1 MLRIILHGCNG
12 VMGQNVVKAAA
23 SDPEVGIV
31 AGIDIVTDRKNDF
44 PVYRSL
50 SECKEEADV
59 VIDFAAAPAMD
70 GLISALMEKK
80 LPVVMCTTGLSEAQL
95 SRVKELSEQT
105 AVLRSANMSLGINTL
120 TKVLKQITPVL
131 AAAGFDMEILEM
143 HHNRKV
149 DAPSGTALAL
159 AQTMN
164 EALDNSYE
172 FKLDRS
178 AERKKRSKHEIG
190 IQALRGG
197 TVPGVHEVY
206 FAGED
211 EVIKLSHTC
220 YSRAVFAEGAIAAAK
235 FLAGKPAGMYDMQD
249 VIG

>member
-1 MLRIILHGCNG
+1 MIRIILHGCNG
-12 VMGQNVVKAAA
+12 VMGQNVARSAAD
-23 SDPEVGIV
+23 DPNVGIV

-44 PVYRSL
+44 PVYPSL
-50 SECKEEADV
+50 SECLEEADV

-70 GLISALMEKK
+70 GLIAALKERK

-95 SRVKELSEQT
+95 SDVKELSKHT

-120 TKVLKQITPVL
+120 TKVLKEITPVL
-131 AAAGFDMEILEM
+131 AAAGFDMEIMEM

-159 AQTMN
+159 AEAMN
-164 EALDNSYE
+164 ESVGSSYE

-178 AERKKRSKHEIG
+178 AERKRRGKNEIG

-197 TVPGVHEVY
+197 TVPGIHEVY
-206 FAGED
+206 FAGKD

-220 YSRAVFAEGAIAAAK
+220 YSRSVFAEGAIAAAK
-235 FLAGKPAGMYDMQD
+235 FLVGKPAGMYDMQD

>member
-1 MLRIILHGCNG
+1 
-12 VMGQNVVKAAA
+12 
-23 SDPEVGIV
+23 
-31 AGIDIVTDRKNDF
+31 
-44 PVYRSL
+44 
-50 SECKEEADV
+50 
-59 VIDFAAAPAMD
+59 
-70 GLISALMEKK
+70 
-80 LPVVMCTTGLSEAQL
+80 
-95 SRVKELSEQT
+95 
-105 AVLRSANMSLGINTL
+105 MSLGINTL

-178 AERKKRSKHEIG
+178 AERKKRGKHEIG

>member
-1 MLRIILHGCNG
+1 MIRIILHGCNG
-12 VMGQNVVKAAA
+12 VMGQNVVKSAAA
-23 SDPEVGIV
+23 DPDVGIV

-44 PVYRSL
+44 PVYKSL
-50 SECKEEADV
+50 TECTEDADIV
-59 VIDFAAAPAMD
+59 VDFAAAPAMD
-70 GLISALMEKK
+70 GLIAALKEKK

-95 SRVKELSEQT
+95 LEVEELSHQI

-131 AAAGFDMEILEM
+131 AAAGFDMEIMEM

-164 EALDNSYE
+164 ESLDNSYD

-178 AERKKRSKHEIG
+178 GERKKRGKLEIG

-206 FAGED
+206 FAGKD

-220 YSRAVFAEGAIAAAK
+220 YSRAVFAEGALAAAK
-235 FLAGKPAGMYDMQD
+235 FLVGKPAGMYDMQD